1 MTDAQRPPAAI
12 GRTATEWAAWI
23 AALLSVAML
32 LAAIGFESRD
42 PDSALHASIVRQSYQ
57 RPVAEWIAPSW
68 GGNWTRTDLYRE
80 HPAGI
85 FLLPSALAR
94 MGYPAPQSAYVVNA
108 VFQILTVLALTSFGR
123 LFLPAAEARMLGW
136 LLLFLPIAF
145 TYRVRANHEQAV
157 LLLTI
162 VALYIA
168 ERARASVGWAPFL
181 VLPAVLTF
189 LVKGVFV
196 VPVLAG
202 CAIWLVLRRP
212 LPGRG
217 KAAWMALALAAVAA
231 VLTAAAYEWG
241 YRRVTGGET
250 FLGYYLS
257 TQLGIAAA
265 PRGTFI
271 AQKLANIG
279 WYAGRLLWF
288 AFPWSLWLLVNVG
301 RQMRRS
307 ESRREAFFAI
317 TVVALMWPFMFSLSD
332 RHADRYIFPAY
343 FLVGMAGAAIGLE
356 RSTVLRRVSTA
367 ADRLRPFEQAGAWL
381 LLTLLALAA
390 RYLNA
395 PRVQL

>member
-1 MTDAQRPPAAI
+1 MTN
-12 GRTATEWAAWI
+12 EWAAWI
-23 AALLSVAML
+23 VALVCVAGL
-32 LAAIGFESRD
+32 LAVVGYQSRD
-42 PDSALHASIVRQSYQ
+42 PDSALHAAIVQQSFE

-94 MGYPAPQSAYVVNA
+94 MGYPAPQSAYLVNA
-108 VFQILTVLALTSFGR
+108 IFQILTVLAFTGFCR
-123 LFLPAAEARMLGW
+123 LFMPAGDARTLGW

-157 LLLTI
+157 LLLAI
-162 VALYIA
+162 AALYMA
-168 ERARASVGWAPFL
+168 ERSRTSLGWGPLL
-181 VLPAVLTF
+181 VFPAVLTV

-202 CAIWLVLRRP
+202 CAIWYVLRRP
-212 LPGRG
+212 LPGYG
-217 KAAWMALALAAVAA
+217 KSAWMALVFACVSA
-231 VLTAAAYEWG
+231 VLTAAAYEWA

-250 FLGYYLS
+250 FLGYYLP

-265 PRGTFI
+265 PRGAFV
-271 AQKLANIG
+271 AQKLSNIG

-288 AFPWSLWLLVNVG
+288 AFPWSLLLLLHSG
-301 RQMRRS
+301 SRMRLG
-307 ESRREAFFAI
+307 EGRREVIFAA
-317 TVVALMWPFMFSLSD
+317 TAAALMWPLMFSLSD

-343 FLVGMAGAAIGLE
+343 FLVGMAGAVIGLE
-356 RSTVLRRVSTA
+356 RSAIVRRVAAA
-367 ADRLRPFEQAGAWL
+367 ADRLRPFEQAGVWL